1 MNSMNRRT
9 LGTRLALTAF
19 YFTATFCYLFYLNHG
34 NTLCE
39 GVNGPLIESIRLA
52 VACTAW
58 TLFASFCGAIASQ
71 ALGRFFNISPISV
84 TVIVALSGFASLPLW
99 IYKGYGHF
107 RFENTFDV
115 SCFFREDAEIAFFII
130 IAPILTALTF
140 LYEYLAQRITK
151 KPTHP
156 TS

>member
-19 YFTATFCYLFYLNHG
+19 YFAATFSYLFYFFRGDTSCQDLNG
-34 NTLCE
+34 FP
-39 GVNGPLIESIRLA
+39 VQIIRLA

-58 TLFASFCGAIASQ
+58 TLFASFCGAIASRG
-71 ALGRFFNISPISV
+71 LGGFFNISPISV
-84 TVIVALSGFASLPLW
+84 TVIVALAGFASLPLW
-99 IYKGYGHF
+99 IYRGYGHF
-107 RFENTFDV
+107 RFETTFDV

-151 KPTHP
+151 KPTRP

>member
-1 MNSMNRRT
+1 MNIMNRRT

-19 YFTATFCYLFYLNHG
+19 YFAATFSYLFYFFRGDTSCQDLNG
-34 NTLCE
+34 F
-39 GVNGPLIESIRLA
+39 PIQIIRLA

-58 TLFASFCGAIASQ
+58 TLFASFCGAIATQ
-71 ALGRFFNISPISV
+71 GLGRFFNISAISV

-130 IAPILTALTF
+130 IAPVLTALT
-140 LYEYLAQRITK
+140 LLCEYLAHRFTQQ
-151 KPTHP
+151 PTRP

>member
-1 MNSMNRRT
+1 MSRRT
-9 LGTRLALTAF
+9 LWTRLALAAL
-19 YFTATFCYLFYLNHG
+19 YFAATFSYLFYLNHG

-39 GVNGPLIESIRLA
+39 GGNGPLIESIRLA
-52 VACTAW
+52 IGCTAW

-71 ALGRFFNISPISV
+71 GLGRFFNISAISV

-99 IYKGYGHF
+99 IYTGYGHF
-107 RFENTFDV
+107 RFENIADV
-115 SCFFREDAEIAFFII
+115 SCFFREDAGIVFFII
-130 IAPILTALTF
+130 VAPVLTALTF

-151 KPTHP
+151 KPTRA